1 MQKAKSKGERRGCT
15 EIVMR
20 PIKIIFYLSFALCQ
34 TLPMWS
40 QNDKSALRDSLT
52 AATEALAYH
61 PDSVDLRLRKAGWNV
76 RLEQWQYALDEYS
89 YVLKQEPNN
98 IAALFYRAYVNERL
112 YRYRFARLDYEHL
125 LRIVPGHFEGALGL
139 ALLNQKDKHYT
150 EALDGINQLVNAY
163 PKSAIAWA
171 ARAGMEEEQGMLE
184 LSEYDYTQAIEL
196 APNNTDYLLSRAD
209 IRIRLGQLGK
219 ARQDL
224 EALVKLGMTR
234 AALGKWFDKCKRE

>member
-1 MQKAKSKGERRGCT
+1 MPKGERRGRA

-20 PIKIIFYLSFALCQ
+20 PMKIIFYLSFALCQ
-34 TLPMWS
+34 TLPAWS
-40 QNDKSALRDSLT
+40 QNDKSASRDSLA
-52 AATEALAYH
+52 AATEELAYH

-89 YVLKQEPNN
+89 HVLRQEPNN

-125 LRIVPGHFEGALGL
+125 LRIVPGHFERALGL

-196 APNNTDYLLSRAD
+196 APNNADYLLSRAD
-209 IRIRLGQLGK
+209 IRIRLGQLAN

-224 EALVKLGMTR
+224 EALVKLGTPR
-234 AALGKWFDKCKRE
+234 AALGKWFGKCKRE

>member
-1 MQKAKSKGERRGCT
+1 
-15 EIVMR
+15 
-20 PIKIIFYLSFALCQ
+20 
-34 TLPMWS
+34 MWS

-52 AATEALAYH
+52 VATEALAYH

>member
-1 MQKAKSKGERRGCT
+1 
-15 EIVMR
+15 
-20 PIKIIFYLSFALCQ
+20 
-34 TLPMWS
+34 MWS
-40 QNDKSALRDSLT
+40 QNDKNALRDSLT
-52 AATEALAYH
+52 VATEALAYH

>member
-1 MQKAKSKGERRGCT
+1 
-15 EIVMR
+15 V
-20 PIKIIFYLSFALCQ
+20 
-34 TLPMWS
+34 WS

-52 AATEALAYH
+52 VATEALAYH